1 MIKFLSWSPDKSIM
15 RALFKMS
22 ILGQIEITRNLQ
34 RLTTVG
40 QVPRY
45 VKGLAYE
52 RVYQPFERPHDA
64 LGSRYRNPLA
74 RLAGKILDIL
84 RIVPRAF
91 SRIGR
96 IEITV
101 RMKPE

>member
-1 MIKFLSWSPDKSIM
+1 MPVSFE
-15 RALFKMS
+15 MS
-22 ILGQIEITRNLQ
+22 ILSQIDIGRNLQ

-40 QVPRY
+40 QVPQY

-64 LGSRYRNPLA
+64 LGDRYRNPFA
-74 RLAGKILDIL
+74 RLYSKILNVCRL
-84 RIVPRAF
+84 VPRVF
-91 SRIGR
+91 SR

-101 RMKPE
+101 KIRPE